1 MAPFLL
7 VWWCK
12 STLEETMVDTIHILL
27 IILILL
33 NIVFFFL
40 GYSIGRLNNSQVNIE
55 SQPVSFFGKQK
66 LVSDDKITNKVTI
79 DESKFVTDIKTSG
92 MEKKYENLGET
103 KISTEN
109 IESSINKLK
118 NIKR

>member
-1 MAPFLL
+1 MA
-7 VWWCK
+7 
-12 STLEETMVDTIHILL
+12 DTIYLLL
-27 IILILL
+27 IILVLL

-40 GYSIGRLNNSQVNIE
+40 GYLIGRLKNSQTIIE
-55 SQPVSFFGKQK
+55 SQPVSFFNKNK
-66 LVSDDKITNKVTI
+66 SDNDKTINKVTI
-79 DESKFVTDIKTSG
+79 DESKYVTDIKTSD

-103 KISTEN
+103 KISNED

>member
-1 MAPFLL
+1 MA
-7 VWWCK
+7 
-12 STLEETMVDTIHILL
+12 DTIYILL

-40 GYSIGRLNNSQVNIE
+40 GYFLGRLGSSQTILG
-55 SQPVSFFGKQK
+55 SQPVSFF
-66 LVSDDKITNKVTI
+66 DKSKSNNDNPVNKIII
-79 DESKFVTDIKTSG
+79 DESKYVTDIKTSG

-103 KISTEN
+103 KISEES

-118 NIKR
+118 SIKR

>member
-1 MAPFLL
+1 
-7 VWWCK
+7 
-12 STLEETMVDTIHILL
+12 MVNIIHILL

-40 GYSIGRLNNSQVNIE
+40 GYAIGRLTSSQTVMK
-55 SQPVSFFGKQK
+55 SQPVSFFSKQQS
-66 LVSDDKITNKVTI
+66 VSDDKIINKVII
-79 DESKFVTDIKTSG
+79 DERKFVTDIKTSG

-103 KISTEN
+103 KISNEN

>member
-1 MAPFLL
+1 MI
-7 VWWCK
+7 
-12 STLEETMVDTIHILL
+12 DTIYILL

-40 GYSIGRLNNSQVNIE
+40 GYFLGRLNSSQTTIG
-55 SQPVSFFGKQK
+55 SQPVSFF
-66 LVSDDKITNKVTI
+66 DKSKSNNDNSINKITI
-79 DESKFVTDIKTSG
+79 DESKYVTDIKTSG

>member
-1 MAPFLL
+1 MI
-7 VWWCK
+7 
-12 STLEETMVDTIHILL
+12 DTIYILL

-40 GYSIGRLNNSQVNIE
+40 GYSIGRLNSSQTIVE
-55 SQPVSFFGKQK
+55 SQPISFFNKSKSDNGKMIN
-66 LVSDDKITNKVTI
+66 KITI
-79 DESKFVTDIKTSG
+79 DESKYVTDIKTSG

-103 KISTEN
+103 KVSEEN

>member
-1 MAPFLL
+1 MI
-7 VWWCK
+7 
-12 STLEETMVDTIHILL
+12 DTIYILL

-40 GYSIGRLNNSQVNIE
+40 GYFIGRLNSSQAIVE
-55 SQPVSFFGKQK
+55 SQPISFFNKSK
-66 LVSDDKITNKVTI
+66 SDNDKMINKITI
-79 DESKFVTDIKTSG
+79 DESKYVTDIKTSG

-103 KISTEN
+103 KVSEEN

>member
-1 MAPFLL
+1 
-7 VWWCK
+7 
-12 STLEETMVDTIHILL
+12 MVDTIHILL
-27 IILILL
+27 IVLILL

-40 GYSIGRLNNSQVNIE
+40 GYSIGRLNSSQTIVE
-55 SQPVSFFGKQK
+55 SQPISFFNKSK
-66 LVSDDKITNKVTI
+66 SDNDKMINKITI
-79 DESKFVTDIKTSG
+79 DESKYVTDIKTSG

-103 KISTEN
+103 KVSEEN